1 MTKSVF
7 LRIIAVALLVS
18 LCVPFFSCTKKD
30 DGEKI
35 KIVCTLFAQ
44 YDWMRNIIGDNENV
58 ELSLLVDNG
67 TDVHSYQPTAA
78 DIMEISDCDMI
89 VYLGSGID
97 TWVIEAL
104 ERADNENTLKFAMTE
119 REGITLHSI
128 SSESGHHSHD
138 GHDHSHDALDEHVWL
153 SLKNAAFLTGELCE
167 ELCSLD
173 PDGAEGYRA
182 NAKKYAEELSAL
194 DAEFLNAADNA
205 TQEFILFCDRFPF
218 VYLFEEYQIEYA
230 AAFEGCSADVDADFA
245 TVLRLIK
252 EADEHSLDRVVV
264 TESSDGSLARTV
276 ASSAKSAIGEVLVMD
291 SLQSMSAKRIAGG
304 ETYLSV
310 MRENLKAMKLAL
322 GIEN

>member
-44 YDWMRNIIGDNENV
+44 YDWLRNIIGESDNV
-58 ELSLLVDNG
+58 ALSLLVDNG
-67 TDVHSYQPTAA
+67 ADVHSYQPTAA

-89 VYLGSGID
+89 VYLGSDID

-119 REGITLHSI
+119 REGITMHNI

-153 SLKNAAFLTGELCE
+153 SLKNAVFFTGELCKVICE
-167 ELCSLD
+167 LD
-173 PDGAEGYRA
+173 PDGAESYRA
-182 NAKKYAEELSAL
+182 NAERYMGELLSL
-194 DAEFLNAADNA
+194 DAEFFAAVQNAKKD
-205 TQEFILFCDRFPF
+205 FMLFCDRFPF
-218 VYLFEEYQIEYA
+218 VYLLEDYGIKYA

-245 TVLRLIK
+245 TVLRMIK
-252 EADEHSLDRVVV
+252 EADEHSLDCLIV
-264 TESSDGSLARTV
+264 TESSDRALANTV
-276 ASSAKSAIGEVLVMD
+276 ASSAKCEIERVLIMD
-291 SLQSMSAKRIAGG
+291 SLQSVGAKRIDSGV
-304 ETYLSV
+304 TYLSA
-310 MRENLKAMKLAL
+310 MRENLGVLKLAL
-322 GIEN
+322 GVE